1 MIAFSAVWVIFMI
14 DKDLILSRLLSLIQ
28 VHELLMSKNHI
39 VNNQYTLTNSC
50 QSISANTDPQ
60 LAIRTPALFIS

>member
-28 VHELLMSKNHI
+28 VMNVQEPH
-39 VNNQYTLTNSC
+39 C
-50 QSISANTDPQ
+50 
-60 LAIRTPALFIS
+60 